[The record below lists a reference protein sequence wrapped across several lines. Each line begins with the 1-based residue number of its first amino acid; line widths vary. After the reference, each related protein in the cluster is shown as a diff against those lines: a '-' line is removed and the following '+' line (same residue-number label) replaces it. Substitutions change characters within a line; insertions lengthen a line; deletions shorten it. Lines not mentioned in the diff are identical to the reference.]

1 MNFRSIKNQLR
12 LLTADRPFPL
22 EKPKAIQFP
31 VIDICNSRCQ
41 MCRIW
46 ENKQSVDIS
55 VEDLRK
61 GLSDGLFSE
70 VESIGF
76 NGGEPT
82 LRKDLPD
89 LVQVVVESLPQLKGV
104 SLITNAFKYRQVNEQ
119 IEAMGEILK
128 PRGISFD
135 VMVSLDGF
143 EEVHDRVRGRA
154 GNFEN
159 ARHVIDFIKSSPLVD
174 SVRIGCTVIRENVN
188 HLPDLLDF
196 CIRKDLYIKY
206 RQGVPHQRLYTEN
219 LKDPYALTFEEKYE
233 FVEFLEGLIQHYEP
247 APLQRLFYRSLIGQ
261 IIHDAPRRAGCAW
274 QHQGATITARGELAY
289 CAIKS
294 KVISQNIA
302 EGSPSEAYFG
312 NQDHLNSILRNDCD
326 SCHHDYVGVP
336 GKADYRRLF
345 LEKLDDRFGIKQKVK
360 QLPGFSLMDN
370 SRRKRRFEAQLE
382 HYRALPEQ
390 IRLSEL
396 GSEGQG
402 KGSRVLVCGWYG
414 TETLGDKAIVAGIIT
429 GMRAHL
435 GPETRF
441 TIASLNPY
449 ITEMTRNQMPE
460 LADVDV
466 ASLDHASSISAT
478 MDYVVFGGGPM
489 MAIDPLAPMQVLF
502 ERARAAGVTTI
513 AAGVG
518 VGPVG
523 RTWLNQSIGR
533 ILDLCDVRIYR
544 DEKSRRN
551 ALELGVSAEQDPVAE
566 DPAYTWL
573 RDVSSSGSP
582 KKDGPA
588 KSGKVLLLGLR
599 DFPYRD
605 YASELSEQESLNLKQ
620 NYEAVIVDVVQGL
633 MSKHPDLTVRPLP
646 MCTNHF
652 GSDDR
657 WFYRRLFRE
666 LAATGVN
673 LDYSLLGPE
682 QSPLHYVSAF
692 QEADT
697 VLAMRFHSLVFG
709 TALGA
714 NCVAID
720 YTMGRGKVR
729 SLAEKHNVPMLG
741 MRELESGRLSRMLSQ
756 ALEAE
761 RHPNLDYDLL
771 RFENLLDTALRASTE
786 QDSRPAEVT
795 V

>member
-1 MNFRSIKNQLR
+1 VNFRSITNHLR

-22 EKPKAIQFP
+22 EKPKAVQFP

-55 VEDLRK
+55 VEDLRI

-119 IEAMGEILK
+119 IEAMGKILQ

-143 EEVHDRVRGRA
+143 AEVHDRVRGRD

-159 ARHVIDFIKSSPLVD
+159 AQHVIDFITSSPLVD

-196 CIRKDLYIKY
+196 CIRNDLYIKY

-219 LKDPYALTFEEKYE
+219 LKDPYALTFAEKYE
-233 FVEFLEGLIQHYEP
+233 FVEFLEGLIQYYEP
-247 APLQRLFYRSLIGQ
+247 APLQRLFYRSLIDQ
-261 IIHDAPRRAGCAW
+261 IILNAPRRAGCAW
-274 QHQGATITARGELAY
+274 QHKGATITARGELAY

-294 KVISQNIA
+294 KVISPNIA

-312 NQDHLNSILRNDCD
+312 NQDHLDSILRNDCD
-326 SCHHDYVGVP
+326 QCHHDYVGVP

-345 LEKLDDRFGIKQKVK
+345 FQKLDDRFGIKFRIKR
-360 QLPGFSLMDN
+360 LPGFGLFN
-370 SRRKRRFEAQLE
+370 NARQERRFQRQLD
-382 HYRALPEQ
+382 HYRNLPQQ
-390 IRLSEL
+390 IRLANS
-396 GSEGQG
+396 GGEGQDE
-402 KGSRVLVCGWYG
+402 SRRVLICGWYG
-414 TETLGDKAIVAGIIT
+414 TETLGDKAIVAGVIT
-429 GMRAHL
+429 AMCAHL
-435 GPETRF
+435 GPETKF

-449 ITEMTRNQMPE
+449 VTEMTRNQMHE
-460 LADVDV
+460 LEEVDV
-466 ASLDHASSISAT
+466 ASLDHAASISPT

-518 VGPVG
+518 VGPLG
-523 RTWLNQSIGR
+523 RKWLNQSIGR

-573 RDVSSSGSP
+573 RDVP
-582 KKDGPA
+582 PRDGPA

-605 YASELSEQESLNLKQ
+605 YASDLSEQQSLKLKQ
-620 NYEAVIVDVVQGL
+620 NYETVMVDVVREL

-682 QSPLHYVSAF
+682 QPPLYYVSAF
-692 QEADT
+692 QEADA

-729 SLAEKHNVPMLG
+729 SLAEKHNVPMLD

-761 RHPNLDYDLL
+761 CHPNLDYDLL

-786 QDSRPAEVT
+786 QDSRPAEVA

>member
-1 MNFRSIKNQLR
+1 M
-12 LLTADRPFPL
+12 
-22 EKPKAIQFP
+22 QFP

-61 GLSDGLFSE
+61 GLSDSLFSE

-82 LRKDLPD
+82 LRKDLRD
-89 LVQVVVESLPQLKGV
+89 LVQVVVESLPKLRGV

-119 IEAMGEILK
+119 IEAMGKILK

-143 EEVHDRVRGRA
+143 EEVHDRVRGRD

-159 ARHVIDFIKSSPLVD
+159 AYHVIDFIKSSPLVD

-196 CIRKDLYIKY
+196 CIRNDLYIKY
-206 RQGVPHQRLYTEN
+206 RQGVPHQRLYTES
-219 LKDPYALTFEEKYE
+219 LKSPYALTFAEKYE
-233 FVEFLEGLIQHYEP
+233 FVEFLEGLILSYEP
-247 APLQRLFYRSLIGQ
+247 APLQRLFYRSLIDQ
-261 IIHDAPRRAGCAW
+261 IILDAPRRAGCAW
-274 QHQGATITARGELAY
+274 QHKGATITARGELAY
-289 CAIKS
+289 CAVKS
-294 KVISQNIA
+294 KVISPNIA

-312 NQDHLNSILRNDCD
+312 NQDHLDSILRNDCD
-326 SCHHDYVGVP
+326 KCHHDYVGVP

-345 LEKLDDRFGIKQKVK
+345 FEKLDNRFGIKSRVK
-360 QLPGFSLMDN
+360 RLPGFVLFN
-370 SRRKRRFEAQLE
+370 RARQKRRFQGQLD
-382 HYRALPEQ
+382 HFRNLPQQ
-390 IRLSEL
+390 IRLTES
-396 GSEGQG
+396 GSEGQLKG
-402 KGSRVLVCGWYG
+402 KRVMICGWYG
-414 TETLGDKAIVAGIIT
+414 TETLGDKAIVAGVIT
-429 GMRAHL
+429 AIRARL
-435 GPETRF
+435 GPETKF

-449 ITEMTRNQMPE
+449 VTEMTRNQMPE
-460 LADVDV
+460 LEGVDI
-466 ASLDHASSISAT
+466 ASLDHAASISAT

-518 VGPVG
+518 VGPLG
-523 RTWLNQSIGR
+523 PKWLNQSIGR

-544 DEKSRRN
+544 DDKSRRN

-573 RDVSSSGSP
+573 RDVPPIDGST
-582 KKDGPA
+582 

-605 YASELSEQESLNLKQ
+605 YASDLSEQDSLMLKQ
-620 NYEAVIVDVVQGL
+620 SYETVMVDVVREL

-666 LAATGVN
+666 LAAAGVN

-682 QSPLHYVSAF
+682 QPPLHYVSAF
-692 QEADT
+692 QEADAI
-697 VLAMRFHSLVFG
+697 LAMRFHSLVFG

-761 RHPNLDYDLL
+761 CHPNFDYDLL

-786 QDSRPAEVT
+786 QDSRPAEVA